1 VKKFRV
7 RRCCGKAPEPKGSAF
22 DASAIRFRCWPSS
35 SESTRPTP
43 FIQLGGPRSCHSFSI
58 HSLSGEGV
66 CPVTFA
72 ARSKVLDSGHSPPAT
87 GSPIYKTPTTYL
99 GTYLILTRYT
109 RGHPRFKFYTVTPG
123 LQVPRWRFSHIPILS
138 DNLKSAI
145 MFGVSRTTRA
155 LRFNA
160 TRSFSSAPRVH
171 APAALKI
178 NADRLWKTLHQ
189 TCEWGAAHRYGE
201 YVL

>member
-1 VKKFRV
+1 MLAEFIGKYSPDSIHPAWWASKLSLFLYPLSV
-7 RRCCGKAPEPKGSAF
+7 RR
-22 DASAIRFRCWPSS
+22 RRLSS
-35 SESTRPTP
+35 HICRPFEDTRQRSFTP
-43 FIQLGGPRSCHSFSI
+43 
-58 HSLSGEGV
+58 
-66 CPVTFA
+66 
-72 ARSKVLDSGHSPPAT
+72 GHWQ
-87 GSPIYKTPTTYL
+87 IYKTPTTYL

-160 TRSFSSAPRVH
+160 TRSFSSAPRAH